1 MAQLHYR
8 HDILKWESQGVPFCS
23 HIYVPEDHP
32 LTGFPFYE
40 REDEAHVFKVCVCS
54 YNTYIYLK
62 DSECN

>member
-40 REDEAHVFKVCVCS
+40 REDEAHVFKVCTCV
-54 YNTYIYLK
+54 
-62 DSECN
+62 